1 VAAPMSA
8 RDEILGRIRDA
19 QAHFPPAPPHEPG
32 YRRTWDAPRA
42 DIIARFIQR
51 LSDYHVTVLR
61 AAREAEIVHVA
72 ERQLAARS
80 IGSLVIPADLP
91 TGWRPSL
98 PVPIEDSE
106 LSYNLLDTTEG
117 VMTGSMLGIA
127 ETGTIVLNAGAGQGR
142 RALTLLPDY
151 HLCVVREAHVVG
163 IMPEAIAALAPS
175 VARGVP
181 ITFFSGP
188 SATADIE
195 LDRVEGVHGP
205 RTLDVILVA

>member
-1 VAAPMSA
+1 MSA

-19 QAHFPPAPPHEPG
+19 QAHRPPVAAHEPT
-32 YRRTWDAPRA
+32 YRRTWDATRA
-42 DIIARFIQR
+42 EIMERFIQR
-51 LSDYHVTVLR
+51 LTDYHVTVLH
-61 AAREAEIVHVA
+61 APRESDIVHVA
-72 ERQLAARS
+72 ERQLAARG

-91 TGWRPSL
+91 AGWRPSS
-98 PVPIEDSE
+98 PFPIEDTD
-106 LSYNLLDTTEG
+106 LPYATLDATAG
-117 VMTGSMLGIA
+117 VMTGSLLGIA
-127 ETGTIVLNAGAGQGR
+127 ETGTIVLNAGVGQGR

-175 VARGVP
+175 VARAVP